1 VSNKKPD
8 FDDTAYDTVLDT
20 GFGHSGMPQDRA
32 ARIAARRAFVEMKTL
47 FLRATVP
54 LEDRKGEWLRNQV
67 RLASDPI
74 DLWILRGPVLR
85 ALSQDDGRLHRGLR
99 AELYRSLDSIFP
111 EAFGF
116 DPGATLPPTMPAPWE
131 AMAGERRTGG
141 YIR

>member
-1 VSNKKPD
+1 MDD
-8 FDDTAYDTVLDT
+8 FEDTAYDTQFNV
-20 GFGHSGMPQDRA
+20 SGLPQDRA
-32 ARIAARRAFVEMKTL
+32 ARMAARRAFVEMKLL
-47 FLRATVP
+47 FLRATSP

-67 RLASDPI
+67 RLAYDPI

-131 AMAGERRTGG
+131 AMAGERRTSG